1 MLLVLVAVVGW
12 RVWQVKEALGAS
24 EDAASALE
32 AAIRDDDSAAADR
45 AQTDLENHAAA
56 ADSGTSG
63 PIWSTLRHLPL
74 VGDDADAVRLASSA
88 LVDLVRSAV
97 PALRTVA
104 DQRDD
109 LLPQDGQVPLDRIA
123 ALRDPVATAD
133 RAVGRS
139 ADRLDQVDADALLG
153 PLRSRWRSLVERV
166 DQARADLAAARAAVD
181 LLPTMLGGDGPRHL
195 LLIFENNAE
204 IRATGGLPGSAAEVT
219 ADDGRL
225 SLGRQVAGSD
235 LVGTTPVLPLTEAER
250 RIYGPRL
257 ATDFRQANWTPDFP
271 RSADLWE
278 AHWNRRFPA
287 DPVDGVVAI
296 DPVALSYL
304 LRATGPITVGT
315 VTLTSDNA
323 VDELLSNVYARIP
336 DPPDQDV
343 FFRQVAAAVFAR
355 FTSGVQDTSALL
367 GAFRQGVTEGRIRV
381 QSSVPAEQGALARF
395 SIAGVLPATP
405 TRDPQLGLYLVDA
418 TGSKMSYYLR
428 TAAQVEAVS
437 CVDRVQRLDV
447 TATLSSTLRPED
459 AAALPDYVAGD
470 YEDIA
475 LDRGDQIVTVRLY
488 GPVDGRVVT
497 QSIDGATPKKA
508 PIVESDGRGVA
519 TVYLV
524 VPPGKS
530 VSVTW
535 RVQTPAGQTG
545 SPQLQLT
552 PGVTA
557 NEVSVDPSAC

>member
-166 DQARADLAAARAAVD
+166 DQARADLTAARAAVD

-204 IRATGGLPGSAAEVT
+204 IRATGGLPGSAAEVIAT
-219 ADDGRL
+219 DGRL
-225 SLGRQVAGSD
+225 TLGRQAAGND
-235 LVGTTPVLPLTEAER
+235 LIGTRAVLPLTPAER

-257 ATDFRQANWTPDFP
+257 GYDFRQANWTPDFP
-271 RSADLWE
+271 RSAQLWE
-278 AHWNRRFPA
+278 AIWNQRFPGDA
-287 DPVDGVVAI
+287 VDSVVAI
-296 DPVALSYL
+296 DPVSLSYL
-304 LRATGPITVGT
+304 LKATGPIDVGA
-315 VTLTSDNA
+315 VTLTADNA
-323 VDELLSNVYARIP
+323 VDELLNNVYARIV
-336 DPPDQDV
+336 DPPEQDA
-343 FFRQVAAAVFAR
+343 FFRQVARAVFAR
-355 FTSGVQDTSALL
+355 LTTGIEDTSAAL
-367 GAFRQGVTEGRIRV
+367 GALRRGIIEGRIRV
-381 QSSVPAEQGALARF
+381 QSTVPSEQARLTEF
-395 SIAGVLPATP
+395 SIAGVLPWEETKQ
-405 TRDPQLGLYLVDA
+405 PQLGLYLVDA

-428 TAAQVEAVS
+428 TAARVEAVS
-437 CVDRVQRLDV
+437 CVDAVQRLDV
-447 TATLSSTLRPED
+447 TATLSSILTPAE
-459 AAALPDYVAGD
+459 ALTIPDYVAGD
-470 YEDIA
+470 YAEIG
-475 LDRGDQIVTVRLY
+475 LSRGDQIVTVRLY
-488 GPVDGRVVT
+488 GPIDGRVVT

-508 PIVESDGRGVA
+508 PIVESGGRGVA

-535 RVQTPAGQTG
+535 RVQTPPGQTG